1 MWAKSA
7 FGITGIGVVVLVDEK
22 AEEIVV
28 SVRGT
33 IGLMNWITDA
43 AITTISARQMCKDC
57 RVHSGFWVAAN
68 EIYKTVKDEI
78 NRLLALPE
86 YKSFTLTVT
95 GHSLGGAV
103 AYLLRLQFQAKKDF
117 CNVAPTKGAPTEGAS
132 IEGVPV
138 VLVSHEFKAFILIFS
153 DP

>member
-1 MWAKSA
+1 MWARSA

-22 AEEIVV
+22 TKEIVV

-43 AITTISARQMCKDC
+43 AITVISARQMCKNC
-57 RVHSGFWVAAN
+57 YMHSGFWVATT
-68 EIYKTVKDEI
+68 EIYKTVRDEI
-78 NRLLALPE
+78 NRLWALPE

-117 CNVAPTKGAPTEGAS
+117 CNAASTQGAS

-138 VLVSHEFKAFILIFS
+138 DLVSHGYKGFILIFS